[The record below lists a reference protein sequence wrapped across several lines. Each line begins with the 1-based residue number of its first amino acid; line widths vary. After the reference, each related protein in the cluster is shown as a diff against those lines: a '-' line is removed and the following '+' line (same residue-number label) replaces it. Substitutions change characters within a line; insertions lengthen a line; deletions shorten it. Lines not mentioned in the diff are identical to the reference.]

1 MLAQERLAERRAL
14 PSPNVSSDPENV
26 SLDDVLHSKNVV
38 WDSSIV
44 LAEDRLTPGGT
55 VWLTGLPASGK
66 STLAKALEARL
77 LHDGCPAARL
87 DGDNLRHGLCGD
99 LGFTMAD
106 REENVRRIAHV
117 AKLLAEAGVLAV
129 VAVVSPY
136 EESRQR
142 ARSLHEDAGLRFV
155 EVFVDTP
162 LAVCESR
169 DPKGLFARARAGELA
184 GMTGIDDPYE
194 PVAEPELH
202 LRHPWSV
209 EDAVERLVAMLRPAL
224 SAGTA

>member
-1 MLAQERLAERRAL
+1 MQ
-14 PSPNVSSDPENV
+14 
-26 SLDDVLHSKNVV
+26 
-38 WDSSIV
+38 
-44 LAEDRLTPGGT
+44 AEDRLTPGGT

-77 LHDGCPAARL
+77 LHGGCPAARL

-106 REENVRRIAHV
+106 REENIRRIAHV
-117 AKLLAEAGVLAV
+117 AKLLAEAGVIAV

-136 EESRQR
+136 AESRQR
-142 ARSLHEDAGLRFV
+142 ARSLHEEAGLRFV

-162 LAVCESR
+162 LSVCESR
-169 DPKGLFARARAGELA
+169 DPKGLFALARAGELD

-194 PVAEPELH
+194 PVVEADLH
-202 LRHPWSV
+202 LRHPW
-209 EDAVERLVAMLRPAL
+209 AVETAVGRLVELLPPA
-224 SAGTA
+224 AARG